1 MNTIAIDIHN
11 LTEEQNQQILRQ
23 SWPRPKTLSK
33 AKIVG
38 PNGLTQSYLF
48 VGEDIY
54 PELME
59 TGREIWDKE
68 SDPDGV
74 WKSRE
79 SEIRQWDM
87 LGYRSP
93 AEWLIAVCAAGWNA
107 RPASEKEQ
115 RDFMLEWQP

>member
-11 LTEEQNQQILRQ
+11 LTEREIPRQ

-38 PNGLTQSYLF
+38 PNGLEQSYLF
-48 VGEDIY
+48 IGDEIY

-59 TGREIWDKE
+59 TGREIWDRE
-68 SDPDGV
+68 DDPDGV
-74 WKSRE
+74 WKSKE
-79 SEIRQWDM
+79 SEIRQWDS

-107 RPASEKEQ
+107 QTVSDKEQ
-115 RDFMLEWQP
+115 DAFFDEWQP